1 MTDSAPDD
9 VTDDDL
15 TDDNRTDSGRPD
27 TGRTESVRTDGG
39 RTEAGRTDGG
49 RIEDDKADSVDI
61 LLAEDNPNDA
71 EMTRRAFEK
80 GKFLNELH
88 VVGDGVEALAFLR
101 QEDEYADAP
110 RPDIVLLD
118 LEMPRMDG
126 MEVLEVLDGDDD
138 LSQIPVVVLTSSEA
152 ERDVV
157 ESYKHNANA
166 YLTKPVGYKEFQ
178 EIVRQIEAFWFDV
191 VKLPREGT

>member
-1 MTDSAPDD
+1 MTDDTHNRSDGPRIDTDRADCDRTVTGGPAGWPDD
-9 VTDDDL
+9 WPDE
-15 TDDNRTDSGRPD
+15 RPLP
-27 TGRTESVRTDGG
+27 DGG
-39 RTEAGRTDGG
+39 SEA
-49 RIEDDKADSVDI
+49 ASADI

-101 QEDEYADAP
+101 QEGEYADAP
-110 RPDIVLLD
+110 RPNIVLLD

-126 MEVLEVLDGDDD
+126 MEVLEELDADDD
-138 LSQIPVVVLTSSEA
+138 LAQIPVVVLTSSEA

-166 YLTKPVGYKEFQ
+166 YLTKPVGYREFQ
-178 EIVRQIEAFWFDV
+178 EIVRQIEEFWFDV
-191 VKLPREGT
+191 VKLPSEE